1 MPYKVHLYSAKNLPK
16 TPCKNLLKIQQKLP
30 KNPQKSF
37 MEPIKIFDRKLF
49 FDFMHQALTQNKD
62 IKYAMINIV
71 TFSVMFPEMKK
82 LITSAEDEI
91 LINGIKIQLSKL
103 CPQENVYF
111 AEQKFT
117 TI

>member
-1 MPYKVHLYSAKNLPK
+1 VPKICQKPHAK
-16 TPCKNLLKIQQKLP
+16 TPQKSSKNPLKIPQKLP

-82 LITSAEDEI
+82 LITSQEDEI

-111 AEQKFT
+111 AEEKFT

>member
-1 MPYKVHLYSAKNLPK
+1 
-16 TPCKNLLKIQQKLP
+16 
-30 KNPQKSF
+30 

-103 CPQENVYF
+103 CPKENVYF
-111 AEQKFT
+111 AEEKFT

>member
-1 MPYKVHLYSAKNLPK
+1 
-16 TPCKNLLKIQQKLP
+16 
-30 KNPQKSF
+30 
-37 MEPIKIFDRKLF
+37 MEPIKIFDKKIF

-62 IKYAMINIV
+62 IKYALINIV

-82 LITSAEDEI
+82 HLKSKDDEI
-91 LINGIKIQLSKL
+91 MINGIKIQLSKL

-117 TI
+117 SL